1 MEIINKEVIENL
13 SKKRSKNSISIYL
26 PTYREDPETK
36 ENRNRINLKNKIKAA
51 RQELEDQRYKEN
63 EIEEYL
69 KPLNDI
75 MKDAGFLR
83 NLGDGLA
90 IFLNENTFEYYRLP
104 LNFDSILYMGNDFYL
119 LSLLRPVRENKSFY
133 ILSLNLHGVKLYKA
147 DRFSIEEEKVEAFVP
162 EKIEEV
168 TGFDDYRNKVYQHS
182 SALVGGGQTFYQGH
196 ARGEEEKK
204 QEVKR
209 FLRYVEDGLQTI
221 LQDKTEPLVVASVD
235 YIFSLFSDTTRYKH
249 LMSKNI
255 SENPADETP
264 TNLLQKAWQVMQE
277 QLDQEHKEMV
287 QKYRDASNKSYMI
300 DDIVPNILYNRV
312 HTLFVNK
319 KESIWGSVHNDTF
332 EVMRHAERQDGDE
345 DLLNYSAIRAFLN
358 NGNVYLME
366 PEEMPDQNKALN
378 ALYRF

>member
-1 MEIINKEVIENL
+1 MENINKQIIENL

-26 PTYREDPETK
+26 PTYRENPETK

-51 RQELEDQRYKEN
+51 RQELEDQGYKEH
-63 EIEEYL
+63 EMEEYL

-75 MKDAGFLR
+75 VEDAGFLR
-83 NLGDGLA
+83 NLWNGLA
-90 IFLNENTFEYYRLP
+90 MFLNENTFEYYTLP

-119 LSLLRPVRENKSFY
+119 LPLLRPVRENKPFY

-147 DRFSIEEEKVEAFVP
+147 DRFSIEEEKVEAFVS
-162 EKIEEV
+162 ENIDEV
-168 TGFDDYRNKVYQHS
+168 TGFDDYKDKVYQHR
-182 SALVGGGQTFYQGH
+182 SAVVGGGQTFYHGH
-196 ARGEEEKK
+196 AKGEEEKK
-204 QEVKR
+204 QKVQR
-209 FLRYVEDGLQTI
+209 FLRYVENGLQTI
-221 LQDKTEPLVVASVD
+221 LHDKTQPLVVASVD
-235 YIFSLFSDTTRYKH
+235 YIFSLFRHTTEYKY
-249 LMSKNI
+249 LMNRNI
-255 SENPADETP
+255 SESPNHETP
-264 TNLLQKAWQVMQE
+264 TNLLQEAWQVIQD
-277 QLDQEHKEMV
+277 QLDQEREKMV
-287 QKYRDASNKSYMI
+287 QTYRDASNKSYMI